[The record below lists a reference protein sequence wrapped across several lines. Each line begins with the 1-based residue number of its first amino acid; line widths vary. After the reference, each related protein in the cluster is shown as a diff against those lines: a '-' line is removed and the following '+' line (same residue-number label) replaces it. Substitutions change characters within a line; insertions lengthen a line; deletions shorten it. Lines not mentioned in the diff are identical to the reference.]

1 LIKKIVLFLIF
12 ELMVAPASADT
23 ITFWHALS
31 GSSGE
36 AVEAQCKRFNS
47 SQDNHKIIC
56 RNQGDYTRLMQK
68 TIAAFRAGK
77 QPTLVQ
83 FYDVALRDLIESNAV
98 IPVSNL
104 YKKKNESDWQFKL
117 LPPIRDWYG
126 DANGQML
133 GQPFNVSTVLLYV
146 NDTQLGGLAPHTWED
161 LRKIAIKM
169 RANGVRCPFVT
180 DLDAW
185 TILEQFSAVEGIE
198 LATPSNG
205 QDSLNVQYKL
215 NVKAL
220 ATHID
225 WVVTGNKEGW
235 LLVDSQT
242 RAGDAASAFRSGECA
257 MLLAATGMWSGFQN
271 SIGKR
276 QKISAHLLPSSKKNQ
291 RFRTN
296 IGGGALYLLKGST
309 ENQME
314 AASDFLRFIRQPQ
327 EQITFSKST
336 GFLPITEDALAIH
349 ENKSEAVV
357 EGIRSLNFPSTS
369 QAPPLRLGFYP
380 QFRTAWKI
388 ELQRALEGKQD
399 AKKTLARLE
408 TIGNQLLERFAK
420 TFDSENK

>member
-1 LIKKIVLFLIF
+1 
-12 ELMVAPASADT
+12 
-23 ITFWHALS
+23 
-31 GSSGE
+31 
-36 AVEAQCKRFNS
+36 
-47 SQDNHKIIC
+47 
-56 RNQGDYTRLMQK
+56 MQK

-169 RANGVRCPFVT
+169 RAKGDRCPFVT

-220 ATHID
+220 AEHID

-257 MLLAATGMWSGFQN
+257 MLLAATGMWSGFQIALEN
-271 SIGKR
+271 IKKSQRTYCPVRK
-276 QKISAHLLPSSKKNQ
+276 KISVS
-291 RFRTN
+291 
-296 IGGGALYLLKGST
+296 
-309 ENQME
+309 
-314 AASDFLRFIRQPQ
+314 
-327 EQITFSKST
+327 EQTLVVVLCTF
-336 GFLPITEDALAIH
+336 
-349 ENKSEAVV
+349 
-357 EGIRSLNFPSTS
+357 
-369 QAPPLRLGFYP
+369 
-380 QFRTAWKI
+380 
-388 ELQRALEGKQD
+388 
-399 AKKTLARLE
+399 
-408 TIGNQLLERFAK
+408 
-420 TFDSENK
+420 